1 MLATV
6 SSFSFK
12 LIITFMFESAYNWP
26 FTISN
31 LGFSLNAQLAES
43 TKIQFEIVER
53 WPQKPIMTKLLLH
66 LDYAQVNFILFLEFW
81 CNFKWQIWDQ

>member
-1 MLATV
+1 M
-6 SSFSFK
+6 
-12 LIITFMFESAYNWP
+12 
-26 FTISN
+26 SN
-31 LGFSLNAQLAES
+31 LGFWLNAQLAES

-81 CNFKWQIWDQ
+81 CNMTNLGSIIGTGINNDYQLWTGSVPRDL

>member
-6 SSFSFK
+6 SSSFFK
-12 LIITFMFESAYNWP
+12 LIATFMFETTYNWP

-31 LGFSLNAQLAES
+31 LSFWLNAQRAES

-53 WPQKPIMTKLLLH
+53 WPQKPIMTKLL
-66 LDYAQVNFILFLEFW
+66 
-81 CNFKWQIWDQ
+81 